1 MKSVRLRFQNRKG
14 IELSAILDLPLGE
27 KPHAYAIFAH
37 CFTCG
42 KNLKGERNISLALT
56 QEGIAV
62 FRFDFAGLGE
72 SDGEFFNTNF
82 STNVADILDA
92 ANFLESNYEPP
103 QLLVGHSLGGAAVIM
118 AAGQLPYI
126 KAIATVGA
134 PAEPQHVKHLFD
146 TIESRIQQEGEAQ
159 VLIGGKQ
166 FVIQRHF
173 LKDIE
178 GINLGNTIRE
188 LKKPILILHS
198 PQDQVVGIDNAKQI
212 YKAAWHPKSFL
223 SLDGS
228 DHLLLNRQDS
238 LYAGSMIA
246 AWAQRYLDIEDKT
259 PLVTDKQAVVRTGA
273 KGYIS
278 EIRAGNHQFLADEPT
293 SVGGDDLG
301 PTPYDLLIAALGACT
316 GMTLRMYADRKGWDL
331 QEVRVHL
338 EHKKDYPEDAGIS
351 KEPKG
356 KLDFITRILEL
367 EGNLDESQRKR
378 LLEIADKCP
387 VHRTFHSDIV
397 VKTHLDWSD

>member
-1 MKSVRLRFQNRKG
+1 MKTLHLRFENRNG
-14 IELSAILDLPLGE
+14 IELSAQLDLPIGE
-27 KPHAYAIFAH
+27 RPQAYAIFAH

-62 FRFDFAGLGE
+62 FRFDFAGVGE

-92 ANFLESNYEPP
+92 AEYLKANYESP

-118 AAGQLPYI
+118 ATSQLPYI
-126 KAIATVGA
+126 KAVATVGA
-134 PAEPQHVKHLFD
+134 PAEPRHVKHLFD
-146 TIESRIQQEGEAQ
+146 SIEKRIQQEGEAQ
-159 VLIGGKQ
+159 VLIAGRP

-173 LKDIE
+173 LDDIE
-178 GINLGNTIRE
+178 GINLEKIIHN

-198 PQDQVVGIDNAKQI
+198 PQDQVVGIENAKQI

-223 SLDGS
+223 SLDGA
-228 DHLLLNRQDS
+228 DHLLLKKTDS
-238 LYAGSMIA
+238 LYTGDVIA
-246 AWAQRYLDIEDKT
+246 AWARRYLNIEEED

-273 KGYIS
+273 KAYTS
-278 EIRAGNHQFLADEPT
+278 EIRAGNHHFLADEPT

-301 PTPYDLLIAALGACT
+301 PTPYDLLISALGACT

-331 QEVRVHL
+331 REVRVHL
-338 EHKKDYPEDAGIS
+338 SHKKDYPEDAGMTH
-351 KEPKG
+351 EPKG
-356 KLDFITRILEL
+356 KLDHISRVLEL
-367 EGNLDESQRKR
+367 EGNLDESQRMR

-387 VHRTFHSDIV
+387 VHRTLHSQIV
-397 VKTHLDWSD
+397 IKTRLA